1 MQNVTNQ
8 QLISESKEWFKDQY
22 RRMTLLSGGLIVLCS
37 LSVLLNIVQYALA
50 PGPKY
55 FAQTPDLRITELS
68 PLNETYITQEGL
80 IGWLVPVV
88 NKTLSLGFTD
98 WKQKLTEVQPEFF
111 DKAFSE
117 YVKSMKDNGTIDLI
131 SSKRLV
137 MNPTLTAA
145 PIIANKGA
153 NEEGVMSW
161 KIEFPV
167 LIGYESSQGVFLN
180 QSLDVTVLVERVSV
194 LSNTKGV
201 MIRQLI
207 LKPSKGK

>member
-111 DKAFSE
+111 DKAFSD
-117 YVKSMKDNGTIDLI
+117 YVRSMKDNGTIDLI